1 MICYFGDIYKED
13 KGKGSDVY
21 VMLNKNQIFL
31 MDFLNYNVN
40 LSLIDYFEID
50 TDKLTELLKL

>member
-1 MICYFGDIYKED
+1 MTCYFGDIYKED
-13 KGKGSDVY
+13 KDSDVY
-21 VMLNKNQIFL
+21 VMLDKNQIFL